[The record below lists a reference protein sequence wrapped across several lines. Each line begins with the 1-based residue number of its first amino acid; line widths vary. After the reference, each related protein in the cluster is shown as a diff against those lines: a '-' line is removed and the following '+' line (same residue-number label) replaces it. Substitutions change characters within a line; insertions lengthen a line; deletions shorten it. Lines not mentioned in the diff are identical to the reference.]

1 MFDIRLHDLGV
12 ELLMELDSP
21 GIAADPERL
30 VDARVFVAS
39 RTAPFGNRRTDWVW
53 LP

>member
-30 VDARVFVAS
+30 VDVPRIRGQPHRA
-39 RTAPFGNRRTDWVW
+39 FGNRRTDWVW
-53 LP
+53 LT